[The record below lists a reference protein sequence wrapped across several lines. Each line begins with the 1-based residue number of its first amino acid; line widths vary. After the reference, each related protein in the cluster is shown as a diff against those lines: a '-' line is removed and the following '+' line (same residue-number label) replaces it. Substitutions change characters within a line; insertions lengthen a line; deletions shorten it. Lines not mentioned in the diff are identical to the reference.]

1 MDTDA
6 EINKEMVIWTTS
18 PDAKNK
24 LPIIA
29 ASPSIP
35 TMPPGIKNS
44 NMMRTT
50 PIKNSTSA
58 SYPVIPATRCP

>member
-1 MDTDA
+1 MTA
-6 EINKEMVIWTTS
+6 INKEIVIWTAS

-29 ASPSIP
+29 ANPSIP

-44 NMMRTT
+44 NMMRMT
-50 PIKNSTSA
+50 PIKNSS
-58 SYPVIPATRCP
+58 